1 MSKYVSKLSKLGISL
16 LAIFCMIACHTG
28 EINHNYENMVYVNQT
43 SLDLFFGDTEQLT
56 ASPTESTFEW
66 TSEDPSIATVTN
78 EGLVTATGV
87 GNTQITIA
95 QGEWTKTIDVTVS
108 LPSSK
113 EVLARAGN
121 KRVLIE
127 VNIDNEKV
135 QKMNV
140 ICNNN
145 NSSIEEEVNYKS
157 GVFKFYYDN
166 LEENKKYDFTVTCVD
181 RYGNQAN
188 PINVSANVYGESF
201 QSTLSNRTVEVAT
214 RFGNGLVVKWKDKP
228 GSCVLNYKNE
238 AGEDVTKYILGSE
251 TNSYLL
257 DFGSDLSYATYAV
270 PENNAADTF
279 YVAPVVLD
287 NYEDLRSILSASE
300 TREISV
306 FNFDLGGE
314 GVGYH
319 DNSAHNEAGY
329 NYRSEKGD
337 DNSPG
342 VDTEFGMNIGYTGA
356 DEWQMFTL
364 DVQDEGT
371 YAFDLFRSVNNG
383 NGGYYSLEVDGV
395 ATNSVH
401 MINDNDWNAFKW
413 QHDVYPENQP
423 KLYLTKG
430 KHTVKFIIGE
440 GGNFNYKFIRFAY
453 QQ

>member
-1 MSKYVSKLSKLGISL
+1 MSKYVSKLSKVGISL
-16 LAIFCMIACHTG
+16 FAVFCMIACHTG

-108 LPSSK
+108 LPTSK

-127 VNIDNEKV
+127 VTIDNEKV

-238 AGEDVTKYILGSE
+238 AG
-251 TNSYLL
+251 
-257 DFGSDLSYATYAV
+257 
-270 PENNAADTF
+270 
-279 YVAPVVLD
+279 
-287 NYEDLRSILSASE
+287 
-300 TREISV
+300 
-306 FNFDLGGE
+306 
-314 GVGYH
+314 
-319 DNSAHNEAGY
+319 Y

-356 DEWQMFTL
+356 GEWQMFTL

>member
-1 MSKYVSKLSKLGISL
+1 MSKYVSKLSKVGISL
-16 LAIFCMIACHTG
+16 FAVFCMIACHTG

-108 LPSSK
+108 LPTSK

-127 VNIDNEKV
+127 VTIDNEKV

-157 GVFKFYYDN
+157 GVSKFYYDN

>member
-1 MSKYVSKLSKLGISL
+1 
-16 LAIFCMIACHTG
+16 MIACHTG

-108 LPSSK
+108 LPTSK

-127 VNIDNEKV
+127 VTIDNEKV

-201 QSTLSNRTVEVAT
+201 QSTLS
-214 RFGNGLVVKWKDKP
+214 
-228 GSCVLNYKNE
+228 
-238 AGEDVTKYILGSE
+238 
-251 TNSYLL
+251 
-257 DFGSDLSYATYAV
+257 LS
-270 PENNAADTF
+270 
-279 YVAPVVLD
+279 L
-287 NYEDLRSILSASE
+287 IH
-300 TREISV
+300 I
-306 FNFDLGGE
+306 
-314 GVGYH
+314 
-319 DNSAHNEAGY
+319 
-329 NYRSEKGD
+329 
-337 DNSPG
+337 
-342 VDTEFGMNIGYTGA
+342 
-356 DEWQMFTL
+356 
-364 DVQDEGT
+364 
-371 YAFDLFRSVNNG
+371 
-383 NGGYYSLEVDGV
+383 
-395 ATNSVH
+395 
-401 MINDNDWNAFKW
+401 
-413 QHDVYPENQP
+413 
-423 KLYLTKG
+423 
-430 KHTVKFIIGE
+430 
-440 GGNFNYKFIRFAY
+440 
-453 QQ
+453 

>member
-108 LPSSK
+108 LPTSK

-430 KHTVKFIIGE
+430 KDTVKFIIGE